1 MCGSEQEEEHSVRSM
16 GQWDNI
22 GNIIDKMLR
31 FNDHHIEHE
40 LERVTS
46 LRTLCEHA
54 ANSLM
59 SKQISSSSKKF
70 DQVTENDLQMRD
82 IATSTNEMMYCGNN
96 KNFAPVPANDVK
108 MRETATSTSEMLY
121 CGGPSEI

>member
-54 ANSLM
+54 ANSM
-59 SKQISSSSKKF
+59 ISKNF
-70 DQVTENDLQMRD
+70 APVPANDVQMRE
-82 IATSTNEMMYCGNN
+82 IATSTSEMMYNGNN

>member
-1 MCGSEQEEEHSVRSM
+1 MRSM

-31 FNDHHIEHE
+31 FNDHNIEHE

-46 LRTLCEHA
+46 LRTLCDQA
-54 ANSLM
+54 ANSLK
-59 SKQISSSSKKF
+59 SHQVGSSTRNCVAAPSS
-70 DQVTENDLQMRD
+70 
-82 IATSTNEMMYCGNN
+82 
-96 KNFAPVPANDVK
+96 DVRMK
-108 MRETATSTSEMLY
+108 EIATSTSEMLY

>member
-1 MCGSEQEEEHSVRSM
+1 MCGSEQEEETSVRSM

-46 LRTLCEHA
+46 LRTLCDQA
-54 ANSLM
+54 ANSLK
-59 SKQISSSSKKF
+59 SHQVGSPRNCAPAPSSDVRMK
-70 DQVTENDLQMRD
+70 E
-82 IATSTNEMMYCGNN
+82 IATSTS
-96 KNFAPVPANDVK
+96 DV
-108 MRETATSTSEMLY
+108 MY